1 MPLFV
6 HCLIHVITGGD
17 GCRICKEE
25 GHFARECPNKPPGS
39 DNCFRC
45 KQEGHFA
52 NDCPNEGTC
61 SLCKLIQ
68 CHTNGR
74 SQERIVLIASDFFR
88 KVLST
93 DFVYTFKHCFQWR
106 SNVQESTEVQ
116 FCEMLSKQS
125 IGDQVF
131 LFSAFKAVLIA
142 RY

>member
-1 MPLFV
+1 MGV
-6 HCLIHVITGGD
+6 
-17 GCRICKEE
+17 
-25 GHFARECPNKPPGS
+25 GS
-39 DNCFRC
+39 VKKKVTLLENVLTSPQAVTIASGVSRRVTLLTTALM
-45 KQEGHFA
+45 KVRVLSA
-52 NDCPNEGTC
+52 NLY
-61 SLCKLIQ
+61 SA
-68 CHTNGR
+68 HTNGR

-93 DFVYTFKHCFQWR
+93 DFVYTFKHCFQWW